1 LIEVAIPTTEK
12 GNEHQE
18 IISNELKLNKESI
31 FLRYENGWYHIEKQ
45 DRFDKS
51 ISSTPIYNFLSYA
64 EAIPN
69 PSDLAFLK
77 GLLDNSFINDDYYK
91 KKAREVIDE
100 IKTSL
105 NK

>member
-1 LIEVAIPTTEK
+1 LHSFK
-12 GNEHQE
+12 
-18 IISNELKLNKESI
+18 SI
-31 FLRYENGWYHIEKQ
+31 FLRYENGWYYIEKQ

-69 PSDLAFLK
+69 PSDLVFLQ
-77 GLLDNSFINDDYYK
+77 GLLDNNFINDDYYQK
-91 KKAREVIDE
+91 KIRESIDE

-105 NK
+105 YK